1 MTVATAF
8 PTMTAEEA
16 AELIPHGATIGFSG
30 FTPAGAAK
38 AVPAA
43 LAERATRLH
52 EQGQPFQIRALTG
65 ASTGHQLDEALAE
78 ADAVAWRAPYQS
90 SKALRERI
98 NSQATEFVDMHLS
111 HVPQTVAFGFFG
123 RLDFAVVEAT
133 EVTPD
138 GKVYLSTSVGCTP
151 TYLKHAQKIIVEVN
165 RYHDQRTRDMMD
177 IFILPPPPD
186 RKPIPIHDPL
196 SRIGTPYVQIDPDKV
211 AAVVEHEAPDG
222 VAPFTPADE
231 TSLRIAQ
238 HVVGFFKDEM
248 KADRLPR
255 QFLPLQSGVGNV
267 ANAVMQG
274 LGDSPDIP
282 DFYMFSE
289 VFQDSLVDLMERGK
303 LLGASAT
310 SLTVT
315 DEGLR
320 RIYDDMDYYGRR
332 IVLRPQELSNNPGV
346 VRRLGV
352 ISMNTALEVDI
363 YGHVNSTHVAGT
375 KMMNGIGGSGDF
387 TRNAYISMFMCP
399 SIAKAGKISTVVPM
413 VSHCD
418 HNEHSVQVVVTDQGL
433 ADLRGLGPM
442 QRAQLIIENC
452 AHPAYR
458 EYLHKYVE
466 QAPAGHIRHDL
477 GRCFELHTNLL
488 NQGAMLP
495 DIDLSGHA

>member
-1 MTVATAF
+1 MTVTAAF
-8 PTMTAEEA
+8 PTMSAAEA
-16 AELIPHGATIGFSG
+16 AELIPNGATVGFSG

-38 AVPAA
+38 AVPEA
-43 LAERATRLH
+43 LAERARRLH
-52 EQGQPFQIRALTG
+52 DEGRRFQIRALTG
-65 ASTGHQLDEALAE
+65 ASTGKQLDEALAQ
-78 ADAVAWRAPYQS
+78 ADALAWRTPYQS

-98 NSQATEFVDMHLS
+98 NNEQTQFVDMHLS

-123 RLDFAVVEAT
+123 RIDCAVVEAT
-133 EVTPD
+133 GVTPD
-138 GKVYLSTSVGCTP
+138 GKVFLSTSVGCSP
-151 TYLKHAQKIIVEVN
+151 TYLKHARKIIVEIN
-165 RYHDQRTRDMMD
+165 RYHDERTRQMMD

-186 RKPIPIHDPL
+186 RKPIPIQTPL

-211 AAVVEHEAPDG
+211 VAVVEHEAPDG

-231 TSLRIAQ
+231 TSRRIARN
-238 HVVGFFKDEM
+238 VVRFFQDEM
-248 KADRLPR
+248 RADRMPPE
-255 QFLPLQSGVGNV
+255 FLPLQSGVGNV
-267 ANAVMQG
+267 ANAVG
-274 LGDSPDIP
+274 ESPDIP
-282 DFYMFSE
+282 NFYMFSE

-315 DEGLR
+315 DENIHK
-320 RIYDDMDYYGRR
+320 IYDNIDFFAER

-352 ISMNTALEVDI
+352 ISMNTALEVDV

-387 TRNAYISMFMCP
+387 TRNAYVSMFMCP
-399 SIAKAGKISTVVPM
+399 SIAKGGRISTIVPM

-418 HNEHSVQVVVTDQGL
+418 HNEHSVQVIVTEQGL

-442 QRAQLIIENC
+442 QRAKLIIDNC

-458 EYLHKYVE
+458 DYLHKYLE
-466 QAPAGHIRHDL
+466 NAPVGHIRHDL
-477 GRCFELHTNLL
+477 SRCFELHTNLIEH
-488 NQGAMLP
+488 GAMLP
-495 DIDLSGHA
+495 DLAPGAFE